1 MKVYPLQC
9 GLVVGEEAP
18 AQGAPSAMEL
28 GCGCVGCQD
37 ACSSSRHSPLLCPI
51 LFGEGSTMRWELMLA
66 FCGTPDCGGFYQC
79 TV

>member
-28 GCGCVGCQD
+28 GCSCVGCQD

-51 LFGEGSTMRWELMLA
+51 LIWGRQHDEMGA
-66 FCGTPDCGGFYQC
+66 YAGFLWHS
-79 TV
+79 